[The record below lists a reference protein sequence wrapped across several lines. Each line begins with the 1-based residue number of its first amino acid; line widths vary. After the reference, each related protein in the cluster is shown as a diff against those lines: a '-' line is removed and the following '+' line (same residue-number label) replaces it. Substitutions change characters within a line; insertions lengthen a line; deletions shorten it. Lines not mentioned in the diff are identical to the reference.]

1 MHPTSSASSV
11 SPSSPDLP
19 PICSR
24 SADLPPQE
32 LLLLDLLGAPP
43 GSFLESLGAV
53 LSRVDSL
60 AHVLAWA
67 RYDEGRDLSQ
77 PAAVKQS
84 ELAIVTLPRLKLTFQ
99 ARRVGGVVRLFSA
112 DHADLFIT
120 NERDELTSGLLAGMP
135 HSLLLSNSNG
145 EVSVLVAADAPVRP
159 IIEQTPFSTALV
171 IDRHNAAWASAL
183 EHPYYVYPVRAQPS
197 RWWTSLHLRPIS
209 PPALP

>member
-32 LLLLDLLGAPP
+32 LVLLDLLGAPP

-120 NERDELTSGLLAGMP
+120 NERTPMTTELLAGMP

-145 EVSVLVAADAPVRP
+145 ELSVLVPAVLPIRP
-159 IIEQTPFSTALV
+159 LIVSVPFSTELV
-171 IDRHNAAWASAL
+171 LDRSARGWYLAL
-183 EHPYYVYPVRAQPS
+183 ENPYCLPICGSTPAPADQP
-197 RWWTSLHLRPIS
+197 
-209 PPALP
+209 A

>member
-32 LLLLDLLGAPP
+32 LVLLDLLGAPP

-67 RYDEGRDLSQ
+67 RYDEEKDLSQ
-77 PAAVKQS
+77 PLAVAQS
-84 ELAIVTLPRLKLTFQ
+84 ELAIVSLPRLKL
-99 ARRVGGVVRLFSA
+99 SA
-112 DHADLFIT
+112 SIASPASAVAPPPSASST
-120 NERDELTSGLLAGMP
+120 PPWRAE
-135 HSLLLSNSNG
+135 LLS
-145 EVSVLVAADAPVRP
+145 
-159 IIEQTPFSTALV
+159 
-171 IDRHNAAWASAL
+171 
-183 EHPYYVYPVRAQPS
+183 RA
-197 RWWTSLHLRPIS
+197 
-209 PPALP
+209 